1 MVKKENVDELL
12 KKNEEQEKLI
22 NELNSK
28 NSQTLLAFEQ
38 MQKQLQEMQSAFIKM
53 QSSGINLN
61 KNNVINDNEQYEIGC
76 RLVNG
81 VLIYSPKRE
90 IERRISYKE
99 TIFVNGYEMEMLLKS
114 NFVRDFL
121 AKGVLYFVNE
131 ENYKQ
136 FNIYEVMDISDKWI
150 TNTLLNLSS
159 EEVIETLNKV
169 TRNKKDDTVV
179 HSIFYRIVELY
190 KNGDGIRKMDYE
202 TLKAIEKYFNYKIDN
217 AIRITE
223 ELKKVM

>member
-22 NELNSK
+22 DELNSK
-28 NSQTLLAFEQ
+28 NNQTALAFEQ
-38 MQKQLQEMQSAFIKM
+38 MQKQLQEMQSAFIQM
-53 QSSGINLN
+53 QSNGINLK

-159 EEVIETLNKV
+159 EEVIEKLNNV

-190 KNGDGIRKMDYE
+190 KNGDVRRMDYE